1 MSDTTDKPCP
11 TCTCTCTGTG
21 EVVHL
26 WDDGSGAVSACPN
39 CYGTGRVG
47 DDDTVEIVVVER
59 KTTQQGCE
67 S

>member
-11 TCTCTCTGTG
+11 TCSGTG

-26 WDDGSGAVSACPN
+26 WIDGSGAVGVCPN
-39 CYGTGRVG
+39 CHGTGRVG

-59 KTTQQGCE
+59 KTAQQGRE